1 VFREVLK
8 LFEDRGPELAL
19 FHRMLRGESD
29 RQILLIL
36 DGREKGKTWFIWRL
50 FHDCREQGVPV
61 VLLDFDRDRSGLAG
75 DVDSV
80 VSEVRGYLGDKRT
93 PHVCE
98 CTARMGLLSSLA
110 DRVASSP
117 TPGVDFGQSNIFT
130 DAEISSIAGRDM
142 WQVGAVLTGP
152 LTPEQQVQRQA
163 DLGRALCHDLGA
175 LGRVVLLIDTFERAP
190 EDTRAW
196 LERWLLRAL
205 SRELSDVIL
214 VVAGRPEKCRPFFAQ
229 PRLWSDLIATIDC
242 LSPFSEDEVLGYY
255 ARRGVV
261 VSTAEVS
268 LIAIA
273 CTNPGRMAQ
282 VGDWL
287 EQTRGGAR

>member
-1 VFREVLK
+1 
-8 LFEDRGPELAL
+8 
-19 FHRMLRGESD
+19 
-29 RQILLIL
+29 
-36 DGREKGKTWFIWRL
+36 
-50 FHDCREQGVPV
+50 VPV

-80 VSEVRGYLGDKRT
+80 VSEVRGYLGDERT
-93 PHVCE
+93 PHVCA
-98 CTARMGLLSSLA
+98 CTARMGLLPSLA
-110 DRVASSP
+110 DRVASGP
-117 TPGVDFGQSNIFT
+117 APGVDFGQSNIFT
-130 DAEISSIAGRDM
+130 DAEISSIAGRDI
-142 WQVGAVLTGP
+142 WQVGAVFTGP
-152 LTPEQQVQRQA
+152 LTPEQQAQRQA

-175 LGRVVLLIDTFERAP
+175 LGRAVLLIDTFERAP

-196 LERWLLRAL
+196 LERWLFRAL

-229 PRLWSDLIATIDC
+229 PRLWSDLIAPIDC
-242 LSPFSEDEVLGYY
+242 LTPFSEDEVLGYY

-261 VSTAEVS
+261 VSATEVS

-287 EQTRGGAR
+287 EQTKGGAR

>member
-1 VFREVLK
+1 MPLDVLK
-8 LFEDRGPELAL
+8 RFVNRGLELDL

-29 RQILLIL
+29 KQILQAL

-80 VSEVRGYLGDKRT
+80 VSEVCGYLGDKRT
-93 PHVCE
+93 PHVCA
-98 CTARMGLLSSLA
+98 CAARMGLLPSLA
-110 DRVASSP
+110 DRVASGP
-117 TPGVDFGQSNIFT
+117 APGVDFGQSNVFT
-130 DAEISSIAGRDM
+130 GAGISSIAGHDI
-142 WQVGAVLTGP
+142 WQVGAVFTGP
-152 LTPEQQVQRQA
+152 LTPEQQAQRQA

-175 LGRVVLLIDTFERAP
+175 LGRAVLLIDTFERAP

-196 LERWLLRAL
+196 LERWLFRAL

-214 VVAGRPEKCRPFFAQ
+214 VVAGRPEKCWPFFAQ
-229 PRLWSDLIATIDC
+229 PRLWSDLIAAIDC
-242 LSPFSEDEVLGYY
+242 LAPFSEAEVLEYY
-255 ARRGVV
+255 ARREVI
-261 VSTAEVS
+261 VSAKEVS

-273 CTNPGRMAQ
+273 CANPGRMAQ

-287 EQTRGGAR
+287 EQSQGGAR

>member
-1 VFREVLK
+1 VFLEVLK

-19 FHRMLRGESD
+19 FHQMLRGESD
-29 RQILLIL
+29 RQILLVL
-36 DGREKGKTWFIWRL
+36 DDIEKGKTWLIWRL
-50 FHDCREQGVPV
+50 FHECRQQDVPV

-80 VSEVRGYLGDKRT
+80 VSEVRGYLGDERT
-93 PHVCE
+93 PHVCA
-98 CTARMGLLSSLA
+98 CTARMGLLPSLA
-110 DRVASSP
+110 DRVASGP
-117 TPGVDFGQSNIFT
+117 APGVDFGQSNIFT
-130 DAEISSIAGRDM
+130 DAEISSIAGRDI
-142 WQVGAVLTGP
+142 WQVGAVFTGP
-152 LTPEQQVQRQA
+152 LTPEQQAQRQA

-175 LGRVVLLIDTFERAP
+175 LGRAVLLIDTFERAP

-196 LERWLLRAL
+196 LERWLFRAL

-229 PRLWSDLIATIDC
+229 PRLWSDLIAPIDC
-242 LSPFSEDEVLGYY
+242 LTPFSEDEVLGYY

-261 VSTAEVS
+261 VSAREVS

-287 EQTRGGAR
+287 EQTKGGAR